1 MELWPNGLNNLG
13 SLRLTGLQMKLSFQ
27 SDAVA
32 VDVADVAVA
41 VAVAVAQSEQ
51 VQGIIATSNIGSTR
65 V

>member
-1 MELWPNGLNNLG
+1 
-13 SLRLTGLQMKLSFQ
+13 MKLSFQ

-51 VQGIIATSNIGSTR
+51 VQGIIATSNIGSTWHAMPPLSNASAFR
-65 V
+65 LGCV

>member
-1 MELWPNGLNNLG
+1 
-13 SLRLTGLQMKLSFQ
+13 MKLSFQ

-32 VDVADVAVA
+32 VDVADVA